1 MGDCSSYVE
10 IVDMRDLLSY
20 NSVFLL
26 ILGLMGNS

>member
-1 MGDCSSYVE
+1 VE
-10 IVDMRDLLSY
+10 IVDIKDLSSY